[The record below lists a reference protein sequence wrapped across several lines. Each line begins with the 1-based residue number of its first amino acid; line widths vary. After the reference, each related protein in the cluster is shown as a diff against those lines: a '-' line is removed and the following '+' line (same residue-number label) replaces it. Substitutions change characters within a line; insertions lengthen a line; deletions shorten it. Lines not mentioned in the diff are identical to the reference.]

1 MNEVFNEDVMTTLRR
16 LPDNCMDMVYGD
28 PDYNAG
34 INYAGVR
41 YTKTWEQYIRW
52 YSNLA
57 RESMRVLKPT
67 GNLFIINYP
76 KQNAYL
82 RVRYLDQAAC
92 RVFDY
97 VWVYHT
103 NVGHSPKRFTTA
115 HRSVLH
121 ATKTPHNHF
130 YKNQVALPYQ
140 NPRDGRIQKLMASGA
155 PGRMPYSWWYYDM
168 VKNVSREK
176 TFHPCQIPCELFTM
190 LAKAATKEND
200 NIFVL
205 FGGSGSE
212 LLACKKLN
220 RKFISSE
227 IHKA

>member
-1 MNEVFNEDVMTTLRR
+1 MGPVYQVVLR
-16 LPDNCMDMVYGD
+16 PGPGMFTG
-28 PDYNAG
+28 PQAG
-34 INYAGVR
+34 
-41 YTKTWEQYIRW
+41 
-52 YSNLA
+52 
-57 RESMRVLKPT
+57 M
-67 GNLFIINYP
+67 INYP

-82 RVRYLDQAAC
+82 RVQYLDAAAC

-97 VWVYHT
+97 VWVYNT

-121 ATKTPHNHF
+121 ATKTPYNNF

-140 NPRDGRIQKLMASGA
+140 NPHDRRIQKLIQSGS

-176 TFHPCQIPCELFTM
+176 TLHPCQIPCGLFTM
-190 LAKAATKEND
+190 LVNAATKEND
-200 NIFVL
+200 IVFVL

-212 LLACKKLN
+212 LLVCDTLK
-220 RKFISSE
+220 RRFISSE
-227 IHKA
+227 LHKAYYEAIIKRLRRQGV